1 MTCAGK
7 RCSAFAFWHCCFPL
21 YLYICKARKT
31 SLAYGRLWRV
41 WMSDVVQ
48 DVVPHLHGIPSKQ
61 LKPRIRC
68 DGAANYEPRITQNIA
83 KYCFSS
89 AHTHTYIYTCIYIYI
104 YIYVYIY
111 ICVNIYI
118 YVCIHIYIIYMYIYM
133 YIYICVYI
141 YIYFYMAFYGLYPT
155 LLQGCATTF
164 PKRAT
169 NSGAAWA
176 CWDHVSPRDGL
187 ITGWPG
193 MYRRSI

>member
-1 MTCAGK
+1 
-7 RCSAFAFWHCCFPL
+7 
-21 YLYICKARKT
+21 
-31 SLAYGRLWRV
+31 
-41 WMSDVVQ
+41 MSDVVQ

-68 DGAANYEPRITQNIA
+68 DGAANYDPRITQNIA
-83 KYCFSS
+83 KYCVSS
-89 AHTHTYIYTCIYIYI
+89 AHTHIYIYVYIYVYIYIYKIYVHIYIYTYMYIYVYIYIYICIYICVYIYVYMYI

-111 ICVNIYI
+111 ICIYI
-118 YVCIHIYIIYMYIYM
+118 YI
-133 YIYICVYI
+133 
-141 YIYFYMAFYGLYPT
+141 FLYGVLWVTPT

-193 MYRRSI
+193 MYPRSI